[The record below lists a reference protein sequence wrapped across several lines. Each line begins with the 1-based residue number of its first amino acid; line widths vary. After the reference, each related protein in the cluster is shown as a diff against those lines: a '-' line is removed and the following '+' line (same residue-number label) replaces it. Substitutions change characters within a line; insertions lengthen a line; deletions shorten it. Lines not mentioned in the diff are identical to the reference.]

1 MLSGCYI
8 KPLSEA
14 FHSLGTQE
22 ISKDISP
29 SLQESEPINFN
40 SGNTQSQLAVGHFH
54 SIFNVNEEDAK
65 LLILCSA
72 PHRIWRDRRQNSEQT
87 TVQQLFALNNIESLN
102 ENYIQPE

>member
-29 SLQESEPINFN
+29 SLQESEPISFN
-40 SGNTQSQLAVGHFH
+40 SGKTQNQLAVGHFH
-54 SIFNVNEEDAK
+54 SACDVNEEDAK
-65 LLILCSA
+65 LLILYSA
-72 PHRIWRDRRQNSEQT
+72 PHWMWRGRRQNSEQT
-87 TVQQLFALNNIESLN
+87 TVQLFALNNIESLN